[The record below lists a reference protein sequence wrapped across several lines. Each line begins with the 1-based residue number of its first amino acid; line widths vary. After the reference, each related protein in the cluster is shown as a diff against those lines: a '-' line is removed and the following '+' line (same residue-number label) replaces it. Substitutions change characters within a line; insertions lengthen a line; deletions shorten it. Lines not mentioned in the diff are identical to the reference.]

1 MNNQTHKQERN
12 SDDDKT
18 DIRLLHHNEETCTIQ
33 KGLRGSLTVEDA
45 NQMPDEDCSSHRS
58 SVFTQIA
65 EKKRMLSFA
74 KSINAAFLFFF
85 AHKNRA
91 FSNPKFLIISG

>member
-12 SDDDKT
+12 SDDDRT
-18 DIRLLHHNEETCTIQ
+18 DIRLLHYNEETCTIQ
-33 KGLRGSLTVEDA
+33 KDLRGSLTEEDA

-65 EKKRMLSFA
+65 EKKRML
-74 KSINAAFLFFF
+74 FFSP
-85 AHKNRA
+85 NR
-91 FSNPKFLIISG
+91 